1 LLTPYRSTAGYAR
14 RSRLASAQNPLP
26 RMHSY
31 FGDTTPALAV
41 LALLA
46 ITWVHAADWQDGN
59 GYRSAPLSVPP
70 AGKAGFVPMPPA
82 ATGILFTNRLSVER
96 YTTNQIYL
104 NGSGVAAGDV
114 DGDGLVDLYFC
125 GLDGP
130 NALYRNLGN
139 WKFED
144 ITDQAGVACPSLDAT
159 GAALVDVDGDG
170 DLDLIVNSV
179 GGGTHVF
186 LNDGRGQFREVLPGY
201 NPNKG
206 GMSMA
211 LADVDGDGYL
221 DLYVANYRADTMR
234 DHPQTHLHGDTVN
247 GRPVVLSVNGRPVT
261 EPDLVGRYELSDTGK
276 IVEHG
281 EADVLFRNV
290 GQGKFVPVS
299 FTNGTFLDEDGIA
312 LKAPPYDW
320 GLSVMFRDMNGD
332 GAPDIYVCNDFA
344 SEDRIWINDGRGKFR
359 ALPRL
364 ALRHTS
370 LFSMGI
376 DFADVNRDGFDD
388 FFVADMLSRLHPKRH
403 VQVGDLPLFLPHIGQ
418 IDDRPQFSH
427 NTLFLNRGDSTY
439 AEIAYRSG
447 VQASEWSWTPVF
459 LDVDLDGYEDLLITT
474 GHELEMMNADV
485 ANRAEEIKA
494 QKKLSIPEQ
503 LNLRHLFSRLDS
515 PNVAFRNRGD
525 LTFEDVSDQW
535 GFDAKGVSHGMCLC
549 DLDGDGD
556 LDVVM
561 NNLNGAAGV
570 YRNESNAG
578 RVAVRLRGL
587 APNTRGIGAK
597 IRLYGGAVAMQ
608 SQEMICGGRYLS
620 SDDAMR
626 VFGAGSQSTAMRLEV
641 SWRSGKRSV
650 VEGVRANRIYEVE
663 EEGAEESSKLQAP
676 SSKPISQPSTLNSQ
690 PIFEEV
696 SELIGHRHH
705 EEEYNDYER
714 QGLLP
719 RKLSQLGPGVGWY
732 DVDGDGWEDLMVSSG
747 RGGQLAV
754 YRNDGKG
761 GFEQWKGA
769 PFEKVVMRDQTSVL
783 GTENGLVVG
792 SANYE
797 DGLTNGGCVRIYDG
811 KRKVSGESVLGQGFS
826 VGPLALGD
834 VDGDGDLDLFVGG
847 RVIGG
852 RYPEPADS
860 LILKNE
866 EGRLVV
872 GQRLEKLGMV
882 SGAVFSDV
890 DGDGQVDLVVAC
902 EWGPIR
908 IYRNEQGKLVGW
920 DAPVTLNNQPS
931 SLKQLSGWWNGV
943 TSGDLDGD
951 GRMDLVASNWGLNSQ
966 YRTSREHPRK
976 LYYGDMEGRGTV
988 ELVEGYYEEGMKEEV
1003 PERGLRAVGAV
1014 LPFVKEKYG
1023 TYEGYGKGSLKE
1035 IYGEKLKRL
1044 AVVEV
1049 NTLESMVFMNR
1060 GDHFEARALPV
1071 EAQLAP
1077 GYGVC
1082 VGDYDGDGKEDV
1094 FMSQNFFGMNA
1105 ESSRCD
1111 GGRGLWMR
1119 GDGKGN
1125 LEAVSGQQSGVKVYG
1140 EQRGAALCDY
1150 DGDGRVDL
1158 VVTQN
1163 GAETKLYHNVG
1174 GKVGL
1179 RVRLKGSEGNAHGV
1193 GAQMRPVYGAGGG
1206 MGPAREIHAGSGY
1219 WSEDSAVEVLG
1230 GAQAATQLW
1239 VRWPGG
1245 KITTSPVPKEAKEIS
1260 VHEDGSAEKFR

>member
-1 LLTPYRSTAGYAR
+1 
-14 RSRLASAQNPLP
+14 
-26 RMHSY
+26 
-31 FGDTTPALAV
+31 
-41 LALLA
+41 
-46 ITWVHAADWQDGN
+46 
-59 GYRSAPLSVPP
+59 
-70 AGKAGFVPMPPA
+70 
-82 ATGILFTNRLSVER
+82 
-96 YTTNQIYL
+96 
-104 NGSGVAAGDV
+104 
-114 DGDGLVDLYFC
+114 
-125 GLDGP
+125 
-130 NALYRNLGN
+130 
-139 WKFED
+139 
-144 ITDQAGVACPSLDAT
+144 
-159 GAALVDVDGDG
+159 
-170 DLDLIVNSV
+170 
-179 GGGTHVF
+179 
-186 LNDGRGQFREVLPGY
+186 
-201 NPNKG
+201 
-206 GMSMA
+206 
-211 LADVDGDGYL
+211 
-221 DLYVANYRADTMR
+221 
-234 DHPQTHLHGDTVN
+234 
-247 GRPVVLSVNGRPVT
+247 
-261 EPDLVGRYELSDTGK
+261 
-276 IVEHG
+276 
-281 EADVLFRNV
+281 
-290 GQGKFVPVS
+290 
-299 FTNGTFLDEDGIA
+299 
-312 LKAPPYDW
+312 
-320 GLSVMFRDMNGD
+320 
-332 GAPDIYVCNDFA
+332 
-344 SEDRIWINDGRGKFR
+344 
-359 ALPRL
+359 
-364 ALRHTS
+364 
-370 LFSMGI
+370 
-376 DFADVNRDGFDD
+376 
-388 FFVADMLSRLHPKRH
+388 
-403 VQVGDLPLFLPHIGQ
+403 
-418 IDDRPQFSH
+418 
-427 NTLFLNRGDSTY
+427 
-439 AEIAYRSG
+439 
-447 VQASEWSWTPVF
+447 
-459 LDVDLDGYEDLLITT
+459 
-474 GHELEMMNADV
+474 
-485 ANRAEEIKA
+485 
-494 QKKLSIPEQ
+494 
-503 LNLRHLFSRLDS
+503 
-515 PNVAFRNRGD
+515 
-525 LTFEDVSDQW
+525 
-535 GFDAKGVSHGMCLC
+535 
-549 DLDGDGD
+549 
-556 LDVVM
+556 
-561 NNLNGAAGV
+561 
-570 YRNESNAG
+570 
-578 RVAVRLRGL
+578 
-587 APNTRGIGAK
+587 
-597 IRLYGGAVAMQ
+597 MQ